1 MFKKIVFLFLLQS
14 MLMHVQAQQ
23 FKISYTP
30 ESFKGPFTGKV
41 FLYLSKDNT
50 EPRSGGVGIEFFPC
64 MSIDVVNIKPGA
76 AVVVDDKASSFPVKL
91 SEIERGEYYVQAVWD
106 RNLGG
111 RAIAESSGNM
121 FSKSQKVMLT
131 KDFSKVYTLVSDE
144 AIPEKV
150 FKETKFVKE
159 LKAAS
164 TLLGSFHHKTMT
176 VDAAVILPEEYYEE
190 PQRSFPVMFIVSGYG
205 GNYHFYSEIQ

>member
-1 MFKKIVFLFLLQS
+1 MLKQLTISFLFVS
-14 MLMHVQAQQ
+14 MLLHVQAQQ
-23 FKISYTP
+23 FKITYT
-30 ESFKGPFTGKV
+30 EQAFKGPFTGKV
-41 FLYLSKDNT
+41 FLYLSKDNP

-64 MSIDVVNIKPGA
+64 MSIDVTNIKPGA
-76 AVVVDDKASSFPVKL
+76 AIIVDDKASSFPVKL

-106 RNLGG
+106 RNMGG
-111 RAIAESSGNM
+111 RAIAESPGNM
-121 FSKSQKVMLT
+121 FSRSEKVLLT
-131 KDFSKVYTLVSDE
+131 KDFSKIYTLVSNE
-144 AIPEKV
+144 VVPEQI
-150 FKETKFVKE
+150 FKQTQFVKE

-205 GNYHFYSEIQ
+205 GNYHFYSGDS

>member
-1 MFKKIVFLFLLQS
+1 MVKQLTILFLFVSMLLQV
-14 MLMHVQAQQ
+14 HAQQ
-23 FKISYTP
+23 FKINYTAGA
-30 ESFKGPFTGKV
+30 FKGPFTGKV

-64 MSIDVVNIKPGA
+64 MSIDVVNIKPGTPIIM
-76 AVVVDDKASSFPVKL
+76 DDKASSFPVKL

-106 RNLGG
+106 RNMGG
-111 RAIAESSGNM
+111 RAIAESPGNM

-144 AIPEKV
+144 AVTEKV

-159 LKAAS
+159 LKTSSA
-164 TLLGSFHHKTMT
+164 LLGSFHHKAMT
-176 VDAAVILPEEYYEE
+176 VDAAVILPEEYYKE
-190 PQRSFPVMFIVSGYG
+190 PQRSFPVMFNVS
-205 GNYHFYSEIQ
+205 